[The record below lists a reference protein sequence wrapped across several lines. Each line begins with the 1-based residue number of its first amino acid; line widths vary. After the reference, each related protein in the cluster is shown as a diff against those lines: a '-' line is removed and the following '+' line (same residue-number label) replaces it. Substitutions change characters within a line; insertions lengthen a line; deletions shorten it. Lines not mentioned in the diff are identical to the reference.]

1 MKIQLNRRSVE
12 VEGDVLTVR
21 LLLDRMNFSFPL
33 IIVKVNGLLVPRDDY
48 GKASVHEGDRVEV
61 IHLMSGS

>member
-1 MKIQLNRRSVE
+1 
-12 VEGDVLTVR
+12 LTVR

-61 IHLMSGS
+61 IHLMSGG

>member
-33 IIVKVNGLLVPRDDY
+33 IIVKVNGLLVSRDDY
-48 GKASVHEGDRVEV
+48 EKVSVHDGDRVEV
-61 IHLMSGS
+61 IHLMSGG

>member
-12 VEGDVLTVR
+12 VEGEVLTVR

-33 IIVKVNGLLVPRDDY
+33 IIVKVNGLLVSRDDY
-48 GKASVHEGDRVEV
+48 EKVSVHDGDRVEV
-61 IHLMSGS
+61 IHLMSGG